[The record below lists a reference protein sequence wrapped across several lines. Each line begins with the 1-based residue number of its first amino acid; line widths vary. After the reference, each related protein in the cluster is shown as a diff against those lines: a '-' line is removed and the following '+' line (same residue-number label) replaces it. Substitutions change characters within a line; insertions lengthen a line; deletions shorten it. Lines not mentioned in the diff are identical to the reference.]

1 MELIIIQSPVDR
13 TDAIRQAL
21 RRSTYTKI
29 LRCRWINGYTAVAV
43 TLGK

>member
-1 MELIIIQSPVDR
+1 LDLIIIQNPVDR

-21 RRSTYTKI
+21 RRSSYIKV
-29 LRCRWINGYTAVAV
+29 LRCRWINNYTAVAV